1 MLQKKDKIRAGT
13 GVLECWVGGTVL
25 NRRIRVGLNEKVRSE
40 QSYRVSEAGYRVR
53 KFLELAEQAFGEECS
68 RQRQQ
73 PSGRRVLAWHISRK
87 SRKMN
92 VEGAGGRGRGGQ
104 TG

>member
-1 MLQKKDKIRAGT
+1 MVIDAGIDYMLQKKDKIRAGT

-53 KFLELAEQAFGEECS
+53 KFLELAEQAFGEVFQAEAAAF
-68 RQRQQ
+68 
-73 PSGRRVLAWHISRK
+73 G
-87 SRKMN
+87 
-92 VEGAGGRGRGGQ
+92 
-104 TG
+104 